1 MPYAIAR
8 IKKLKRVNIA
18 GSASHTSRERD
29 TPNADPTKENVR
41 FIGEDKQQK
50 LEDLVL
56 AKITEHPQTRKIR
69 KDAVY
74 CVEFLLTASPEYFR
88 PDNPIDAGAYDSNK
102 LNAWLQSSH
111 EWLIENYGSRII
123 RADLHLDE
131 VTPHIHAY
139 FVPLDESGQLRC
151 YKFFGDRK
159 KMHEFQNSYFEAT
172 QELGLERGLKGS
184 RATHND
190 IKDFYSIVERGVSLD
205 LDMTLQT
212 KAKAADRDRAKRAA
226 LEMEA
231 TAKAVAK
238 ENEELVRRVNHLEQ
252 ENLKLKQENQKLRQ
266 QSQDLPLTEVA
277 WHLGRKSDRVI
288 EGETSLEMVM
298 RAAKCNIRQAIAW
311 VNNKFGEPGM
321 MQAVTFQAKKQA
333 KEIVQNEPVPKIE
346 TQKNLDLE
354 M

>member
-8 IKKLKRVNIA
+8 IKKLKRGNIA
-18 GSASHTSRERD
+18 GSASHTSRERY
-29 TPNADPTKENVR
+29 TPNADPTKQNVR
-41 FIGEDKQQK
+41 FIGENEQQR

-56 AKITEHPQTRKIR
+56 AKIEEHEQKRKIR

-88 PDNPIDAGAYDSNK
+88 RDDPTDAGVYAPNK
-102 LNAWLQSSH
+102 LEDWLKTTH
-111 EWLIENYGSRII
+111 EWLAENYGDRIV

-139 FVPLDESGQLRC
+139 FVPLDEERQLRC

-159 KMHEFQNSYFEAT
+159 KMREFQNSYFEAT

-184 RATHND
+184 RATHTD
-190 IKDFYSIVERGVSLD
+190 IKDFYSIVERGISPD

-212 KAKAADRDRAKRAA
+212 KAKAADRDRAKRAKE
-226 LEMEA
+226 EMEA
-231 TAKAVAK
+231 TSQVIAK
-238 ENEELVRRVNHLEQ
+238 ENEELARRASSLEK
-252 ENLKLKQENQKLRQ
+252 ENLKLRQENHKLRQ

-277 WHLGRKSDRVI
+277 WHFGRKADRVI

-333 KEIVQNEPVPKIE
+333 KEIAESESVPKIE
-346 TQKNLDLE
+346 KDSSLE
-354 M
+354 L